1 MSAFSP
7 WVSLHRLRKA
17 ARLSLPELARRT
29 GYSVSWLGH
38 VERGDRK
45 PTQACRF
52 ALAKEIGCT
61 PEDLNHNELPSSS
74 LLELVTL
81 DVIETQYAELGD
93 AIASLR
99 ARIVEK
105 AAA

>member
-1 MSAFSP
+1 MSEHSP

-38 VERGDRK
+38 VERGIRK
-45 PTQACRF
+45 PTQALRF

-61 PEDLNHNELPSSS
+61 PADLDHEELHGAR
-74 LLELVTL
+74 LDRLTLEIIAEQV
-81 DVIETQYAELGD
+81 VELGD
-93 AIASLR
+93 AINQLR
-99 ARIVEK
+99 AQFNEE